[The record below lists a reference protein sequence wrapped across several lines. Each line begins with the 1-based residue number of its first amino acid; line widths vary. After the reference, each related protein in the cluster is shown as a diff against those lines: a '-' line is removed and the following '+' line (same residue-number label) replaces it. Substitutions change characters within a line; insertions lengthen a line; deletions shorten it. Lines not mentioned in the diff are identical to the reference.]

1 MLAARTI
8 GGLIALT
15 AGLLA
20 LAGLRAA
27 HGADA
32 PRMRSLLRSAR
43 FVGAFLVVWLVRDGA
58 ELALADAALVP
69 TLSLARGVDL
79 ACVVCASL
87 LAIALIFAKQIAPRP
102 PLRVALAVLAA
113 LTALIGVAR
122 MFG

>member
-15 AGLLA
+15 AALLA
-20 LAGLRAA
+20 LAGLLAA
-27 HGADA
+27 RGADA

-43 FVGAFLVVWLVRDGA
+43 LVGAFLLVWLVRDGA
-58 ELALADAALVP
+58 ELALTKAP
-69 TLSLARGVDL
+69 PMSLAHGVDL
-79 ACVVCASL
+79 ACVGCASL
-87 LAIALIFAKQIAPRP
+87 LALALLLASGIAPRP

>member
-8 GGLIALT
+8 GGLIALA

-20 LAGLRAA
+20 LAGVRAA
-27 HGADA
+27 HGVDA
-32 PRMRSLLRSAR
+32 QRLRSLLRSAR
-43 FVGAFLVVWLVRDGA
+43 FVGVFLFVWLVRDGA
-58 ELALADAALVP
+58 ELALADAP
-69 TLSLARGVDL
+69 PMSLARGLDV
-79 ACVVCASL
+79 ACVGFASL
-87 LAIALIFAKQIAPRP
+87 LAIALIFAEQIAPRP